1 MSHKNDGAKKVL
13 TRRKFV
19 KTLAATAGAALAAPY
34 IVPASVFGVNAPGN
48 RINLGCIGVGRMGR
62 GDIHDIYGFEE
73 IQIVAVCDVDSKRVR
88 DGQKLV
94 EDNYARLGGRESYR
108 GCSTYGDYRE
118 LIDRDD
124 IDAVMI
130 CTPDHW
136 HTLAALAAAKA
147 GKDIFVQKPLSLT
160 IEEGRV
166 LSDTIGRYGNV
177 FQLGSQQ
184 RSDQRFR
191 FACELVRNGRI
202 GKLHTILVG
211 FDIDPG
217 TGPEPPMEAPA
228 NLNYDMWLG
237 QAPWAPYTEKRVHPQ
252 ADYGRPGWL
261 RISDYGSGMMT
272 GWGSHHI
279 DIAHWGMDMEYSGP
293 VEIEGQGEYPKDGL
307 WDVHGKFYIEYL
319 YPNGVKMICA
329 DNQRHKQG
337 VVFQGAE
344 GWVYVKR
351 GLIDAEPKSLLTSKI
366 LPDEIHLYKS
376 EHHKKNFIDC
386 IRTRAQ
392 TIAPVEVGHRSC
404 TACLLGD
411 MAMRLGRKLKWN
423 PDKERFTGD
432 ADANKMISRPM
443 RSPWTL

>member
-1 MSHKNDGAKKVL
+1 
-13 TRRKFV
+13 
-19 KTLAATAGAALAAPY
+19 
-34 IVPASVFGVNAPGN
+34 
-48 RINLGCIGVGRMGR
+48 
-62 GDIHDIYGFEE
+62 
-73 IQIVAVCDVDSKRVR
+73 
-88 DGQKLV
+88 
-94 EDNYARLGGRESYR
+94 
-108 GCSTYGDYRE
+108 
-118 LIDRDD
+118 
-124 IDAVMI
+124 
-130 CTPDHW
+130 
-136 HTLAALAAAKA
+136 
-147 GKDIFVQKPLSLT
+147 
-160 IEEGRV
+160 
-166 LSDTIGRYGNV
+166 
-177 FQLGSQQ
+177 
-184 RSDQRFR
+184 
-191 FACELVRNGRI
+191 RI
-202 GKLHTILVG
+202 GKLHTVLVG

-217 TGPEPPMEAPA
+217 TGTELPMRIPP

-279 DIAHWGMDMEYSGP
+279 DIAHWGMGMEYSGP

-307 WDVHGKFYIEYL
+307 WDVHGKFYIEYK
-319 YPNGVKMICA
+319 YANGVKMICA

-337 VVFQGAE
+337 VVFQGTE

-366 LPDEIHLYKS
+366 LPGEIHLYQS

-386 IRTRAQ
+386 IKTRAQ
-392 TIAPVEVGHRSC
+392 TIAPVEIGHRSC

-423 PDKERFTGD
+423 PDKEQFRGD